1 MYALASMDGDGCIS
15 ASAGGDGC
23 ISASAA
29 THIRAVSAP
38 FTAVVQLPAH
48 ADAVMPS
55 AQKLPRGHCTQVA
68 VESEAAVKS
77 DA

>member
-1 MYALASMDGDGCIS
+1 MYALASMDGE

-23 ISASAA
+23 

-68 VESEAAVKS
+68 VRVESEEAE
-77 DA
+77 

>member
-23 ISASAA
+23 ISA

>member
-1 MYALASMDGDGCIS
+1 MYALASMDGE
-15 ASAGGDGC
+15 ASAGGDG
-23 ISASAA
+23 

-77 DA
+77 EEADA